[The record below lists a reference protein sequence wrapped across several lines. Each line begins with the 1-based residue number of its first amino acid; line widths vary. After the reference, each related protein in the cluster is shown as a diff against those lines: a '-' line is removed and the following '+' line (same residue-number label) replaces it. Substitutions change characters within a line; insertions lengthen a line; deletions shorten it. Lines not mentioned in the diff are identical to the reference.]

1 MVWEVGGVGSIRG
14 NGMYGVPDRGLC
26 TGGGGGLSVFFVF
39 LFFCFLCVWYMVIL
53 YMHIV

>member
-26 TGGGGGLSVFFVF
+26 TEGGGGLSVFV
-39 LFFCFLCVWYMVIL
+39 FLCVWYMVIL

>member
-26 TGGGGGLSVFFVF
+26 TGGGGGLSVFCFFV
-39 LFFCFLCVWYMVIL
+39 FFCFFVCGIW
-53 YMHIV
+53 